1 MIHPKSAENCCP
13 RQFLY
18 CCLSFSPVLSASW
31 LCKRLCFISFD
42 GFVVVRQTVFF
53 VHHRLTTITST
64 HFLRLR
70 RFVAIV
76 IQSTREQKQPS
87 LKGRGFPAGVWGS
100 LIQLQHNYKVKWF
113 LMVKQVQRQR
123 GLTLEMRSHN
133 CKIIKNSWPSVPV
146 SVTWTQIW
154 LRSGSAASFIYRG
167 VSSLL
172 TRLHG
177 TQWADME
184 ENRAA
189 KKEKNHIFSA
199 TAVPH

>member
-1 MIHPKSAENCCP
+1 MASTVRTPESGRTAGRGGGGGPDGGTKVRGTEAGQIYVTPHRKGFSLWFLQAINIQIEPQRRQGEFERRLMERSSDSSKVCRKNCCP

-76 IQSTREQKQPS
+76 IQSTWRRRTETAEFKGSGVPCWSVREP
-87 LKGRGFPAGVWGS
+87 
-100 LIQLQHNYKVKWF
+100 
-113 LMVKQVQRQR
+113 
-123 GLTLEMRSHN
+123 
-133 CKIIKNSWPSVPV
+133 NS
-146 SVTWTQIW
+146 I
-154 LRSGSAASFIYRG
+154 
-167 VSSLL
+167 
-172 TRLHG
+172 
-177 TQWADME
+177 
-184 ENRAA
+184 
-189 KKEKNHIFSA
+189 
-199 TAVPH
+199 TA

>member
-53 VHHRLTTITST
+53 VHHQLTTITST

-76 IQSTREQKQPS
+76 IQSTWRRRTETAEFKGSGVPCWSVREP
-87 LKGRGFPAGVWGS
+87 
-100 LIQLQHNYKVKWF
+100 
-113 LMVKQVQRQR
+113 
-123 GLTLEMRSHN
+123 
-133 CKIIKNSWPSVPV
+133 NSITV
-146 SVTWTQIW
+146 
-154 LRSGSAASFIYRG
+154 
-167 VSSLL
+167 
-172 TRLHG
+172 
-177 TQWADME
+177 
-184 ENRAA
+184 
-189 KKEKNHIFSA
+189 
-199 TAVPH
+199 